1 MLKRTLPDER
11 ISHAVE
17 SAGRAAEIASRA
29 AEELKV
35 ENISPI
41 ILLTQ
46 NGTQPFG
53 TLAPESKFHLTN
65 HGLRERKSN
74 GIKK

>member
-35 ENISPI
+35 ENIFQ
-41 ILLTQ
+41 L
-46 NGTQPFG
+46 NF
-53 TLAPESKFHLTN
+53 
-65 HGLRERKSN
+65 ERFVSMQFDSFW
-74 GIKK
+74 

>member
-35 ENISPI
+35 ENIFQ
-41 ILLTQ
+41 L
-46 NGTQPFG
+46 NF
-53 TLAPESKFHLTN
+53 
-65 HGLRERKSN
+65 ERFQCNLIRFDKTVL
-74 GIKK
+74 K